1 MRPVSCARRLIA
13 IALAACAL
21 VILVAT
27 AAHAEPSTNERRKVA
42 EEVAASTCK
51 AVPAIPKLPSTVDP
65 AKLCQTVIVENIDP
79 EGNNSGVLA
88 ACSVALPLPAKPAVK
103 FCVQA
108 INKLLDPAR
117 QVFLDKVVPVAQQLA
132 CVTASPGAFDCLAQQ
147 VHVWLKQSIIS
158 LWQGLISAL
167 TSDTRAIDILDQWHN
182 KGVVSLYSDVGA
194 LAVYLLLG
202 LCLVSLLVSVLR
214 FDFRALGGTLLGIV
228 IWGLFW
234 SGGAV
239 VAVLLMK
246 ASDAAARWL
255 AGTPDAS
262 GQTDLTRAG
271 KDFGNWVD
279 YVSGATSSIP
289 GGVHPVY
296 NPGSF
301 TALLICLLL
310 IIAIVVTVIALLM
323 RNVALLLLV
332 VLLPLT
338 LAGTAGPR
346 MTREW
351 FVSALRLFIAF
362 LLAKPL
368 IVVAIRLGAVLV
380 SVPQEGEAQATFIDG
395 LLGVTII
402 LVAGLLPGV
411 IYRFSGGLMHTNAG
425 NAPRAAGGFSAQSA
439 QSAQSS
445 MDITRMIME
454 RNAPRPAL
462 ASTHG
467 SASPLGAS
475 ATASKGLGAAAGPV
489 GLVAVAGA
497 MAGSA
502 LESGGRWLAGQ
513 TATGGGVTGDVEAP
527 HVPAPPISRAGHL
540 GRSGVAQGA
549 DVRGP
554 SQATTTAPMATVI
567 TINQT
572 HPQDPVRPG
581 LPPRDP
587 APLIIPG
594 TVVPDPGRSVG
605 VPKALPGGD
614 RHE

>member
-1 MRPVSCARRLIA
+1 MRPGSCARRLIA
-13 IALAACAL
+13 TALATCAL
-21 VILVAT
+21 VIMLAS

-42 EEVAASTCK
+42 EEVATSTCK
-51 AVPAIPKLPSTVDP
+51 AVPTIPKLPATMDP
-65 AKLCQTVIVENIDP
+65 AQLCRTVIVENIDP
-79 EGNNSGVLA
+79 EGSNSGVLA
-88 ACSVALPLPAKPAVK
+88 ACAAALPLPAKPAVK

-108 INKLLDPAR
+108 IDKLLDPAR

-132 CVTASPGAFDCLAQQ
+132 CVATNPGAFDCLAQQ

-158 LWQGLISAL
+158 LWQGLIAAL
-167 TSDTRAIDILDQWHN
+167 TSNTRAVGILDHWRNQ
-182 KGVVSLYSDVGA
+182 GVVSLYSDVGA
-194 LAVYLLLG
+194 LAVYVLLG
-202 LCLVSLLVSVLR
+202 LTLVSLLISLVR
-214 FDFRALGGTLLGIV
+214 FDFRQLGGTLLGIV
-228 IWGLFW
+228 VWGLFW

-255 AGTPDAS
+255 AGTPDAT
-262 GQTDLTRAG
+262 GETDLTRAG
-271 KDFGNWVD
+271 KEFGNWVD
-279 YVSGATSSIP
+279 YVSGATASIP

-301 TALLICLLL
+301 TALLVCLLL
-310 IIAIVVTVIALLM
+310 IVAIVVTVIALLM

-351 FVSALRLFIAF
+351 FVAALRLFVAF

-380 SVPQEGEAQATFIDG
+380 SVPQRGEAQATFVDA

-411 IYRFSGGLMHTNAG
+411 IYRFSGGLMQTAAG
-425 NAPRAAGGFSAQSA
+425 NAPRASGGFTAQSA

-454 RNAPRPAL
+454 RNTPRPAL
-462 ASTHG
+462 AGGTS
-467 SASPLGAS
+467 SQLGAS
-475 ATASKGLGAAAGPV
+475 ASASRGLGAAAGPL

-497 MAGSA
+497 MAGGA

-527 HVPAPPISRAGHL
+527 HVPSPPISRAGYR
-540 GRSGVAQGA
+540 GRSSGSQHAEQG
-549 DVRGP
+549 RP
-554 SQATTTAPMATVI
+554 NQATAHAPSATVI

-572 HPQDPVRPG
+572 HPPEPVRPS
-581 LPPRDP
+581 LPPQDS

-594 TVVPDPGRSVG
+594 TVVPDSGHPVET
-605 VPKALPGGD
+605 PKSLPGGNQ
-614 RHE
+614 HE